1 MVFLPKMRGLF
12 AENETFWY
20 VRYKIL
26 YRAGGLPD
34 GLSILVLV
42 ECVEDL
48 PLVHPQSNVLK
59 LTTLGQLTHLYA
71 TYSRKGTAMLQQCYS
86 YMDYVNTIMCV
97 IHKQMQ
103 SVSI

>member
-1 MVFLPKMRGLF
+1 MTVCRCDNHGLF

-26 YRAGGLPD
+26 YRAGLPD

-42 ECVEDL
+42 ECVEHL

-59 LTTLGQLTHLYA
+59 LTTLGQLTHLHA
-71 TYSRKGTAMLQQCYS
+71 TYSQSQRNSNVTATETM
-86 YMDYVNTIMCV
+86 
-97 IHKQMQ
+97 
-103 SVSI
+103 